1 MSLPLILQIPVDK
14 TILAGGGFSD
24 ATQIES
30 CNPNTD
36 TSHLEGLSWGGR
48 YEGVPPVNNQ
58 ASSNFVVL
66 QDTDVAVLLFVSDNL
81 ECLKI
86 WIKR

>member
-30 CNPNTD
+30 RNPNTD
-36 TSHLEGLSWGGR
+36 TSHLE
-48 YEGVPPVNNQ
+48 
-58 ASSNFVVL
+58 ASHEEADTKAFV
-66 QDTDVAVLLFVSDNL
+66 Q
-81 ECLKI
+81 
-86 WIKR
+86 